1 MEGSLLLYGF
11 QFASSSKGTKA
22 VSRSLISCFVLI
34 AALRSHFQFVFLS
47 FFFFLYKFNPGVTVC
62 LLCAANTGDLYL
74 KGKSI
79 PIF

>member
-34 AALRSHFQFVFLS
+34 AALRSHFQFVFL
-47 FFFFLYKFNPGVTVC
+47 FFFFSTNLIQGLRFAYCVQLILEIC
-62 LLCAANTGDLYL
+62 
-74 KGKSI
+74 I
-79 PIF
+79 

>member
-47 FFFFLYKFNPGVTVC
+47 FFFSSTNLIQGLRFAYCVQLILEIC
-62 LLCAANTGDLYL
+62 
-74 KGKSI
+74 I
-79 PIF
+79 